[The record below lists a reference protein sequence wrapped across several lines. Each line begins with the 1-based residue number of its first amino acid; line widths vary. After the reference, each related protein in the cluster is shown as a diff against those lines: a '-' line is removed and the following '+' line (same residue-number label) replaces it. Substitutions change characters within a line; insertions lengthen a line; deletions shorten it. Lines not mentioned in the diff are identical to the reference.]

1 MPHSAHVYLDMC
13 AVQNISMVVFI
24 SMKTT
29 FTMGDPRRF
38 ASISESPPPP
48 PSLLLGQ
55 WRKKCHQ
62 SARNNPSASVSTD
75 LSRTAHCH
83 SLWGQSV
90 PGSYGRIRRNPRYY
104 HERTLNLADIIASGD
119 IDRSVVPPPSSSHPL
134 GAACVCSQWH
144 LITELTKARGGPSG
158 VNEIVTGHRRGTSVR
173 DNAERGAIQRT
184 LPAAALGFIQPFF
197 FFFSSSTGSSAAVF
211 ISVPSFPFRSTLLR
225 PTRSQPVLCWRCPKK
240 DLPSRSPG

>member
-1 MPHSAHVYLDMC
+1 MIRGGSLLYQRA
-13 AVQNISMVVFI
+13 
-24 SMKTT
+24 
-29 FTMGDPRRF
+29 
-38 ASISESPPPP
+38 PPP
-48 PSLLLGQ
+48 LLLGQ

-211 ISVPSFPFRSTLLR
+211 YLR
-225 PTRSQPVLCWRCPKK
+225 PELPVSVDTIASDSFAASALLEMSKKRPAEPESRVKQQASLGSMTR
-240 DLPSRSPG
+240 LPCFSPESVE